1 MTIERD
7 WMKRF
12 KEQSQSN
19 QRERLLK
26 VAVTPLASTATLA
39 ETISK
44 VNEILNAIK
53 EGQ

>member
-1 MTIERD
+1 MIEQN
-7 WMKRF
+7 WLKRF

-26 VAVTPLASTATLA
+26 VAVAPLASTATLA
-39 ETISK
+39 DVINK